1 MSGKRL
7 FYLKIFL
14 TVVLLGALFL
24 RVDFASVLRALGQ
37 FSARVWIAN
46 AFLYFFCWIIATVK
60 WKVLTPTVAFGKLL
74 RLNFVGQYYSTLLPG
89 QIAGEAIKAYRLGK
103 GRADAEALAASV
115 IVDKIT
121 GLAALLVVA
130 LAGLFATRT
139 AISPPVLWFFAAF
152 GIVFSVAIFWV
163 AIGWTPKVFRA
174 GASRFG
180 TFRERAEK
188 LWDSSRGYLR
198 RPTAL
203 LLSTVFGIV
212 FQLCAVLMNI
222 LFSRELGVTI
232 SFSDWCWLFA
242 LISLVG
248 ILPFTIAGLGLREA
262 SFVGVMA
269 LAGVSAEK
277 ALAMSL
283 AIFGL
288 LLAGAVVGGVMEFC
302 RRDETIRGA
311 PAWTS

>member
-7 FYLKIFL
+7 LYLKIFL
-14 TVVLLGALFL
+14 TLVLLGALFW
-24 RVDFASVLRALGQ
+24 RVNFASVLRALGQ
-37 FSARVWIAN
+37 FSARVWILN
-46 AFLYFFCWIIATVK
+46 ALLYFLGWVVATAK
-60 WKVLTPTVAFGKLL
+60 WKVLTPQFGFGKLL

-103 GRADAEALAASV
+103 GRIDAEALAASV

-121 GLAALLVVA
+121 GLAALLAVA
-130 LAGLFATRT
+130 VAGLVATRT
-139 AISPPVLWFFAAF
+139 AVNPPVVWFFVAF
-152 GIVFSVAIFWV
+152 GIVFSVAIFLV
-163 AIGWTPKVFRA
+163 TMGWAPRVFR
-174 GASRFG
+174 SRALRLG
-180 TFRERAEK
+180 NLRQRAEK
-188 LWDSSRGYLR
+188 LWEGSRGYLR

-203 LLSTVFGIV
+203 LLSTALGVV
-212 FQLCAVLMNI
+212 FQLAAIVMNI
-222 LFSRELGVTI
+222 LFSQDLGVSI
-232 SFSDWCWLFA
+232 PFVDWCWLFA

-283 AIFGL
+283 AIFSL
-288 LLAGAVVGGVMEFC
+288 MLAGAVVGGVLEFS
-302 RRDETIRGA
+302 RRSETVRAA
-311 PAWTS
+311 PAWTW